1 MENSLPL
8 LQSALDIAQAA
19 IKRLIIQDILKYQHH
34 HRQIYQSHKN
44 CKITYWILF
53 HRYLVNY
60 EQLKALKDK
69 EKAEKNPQGKG
80 GMRDEDEDDGGNDGF
95 NDDINPMSFHTA
107 GDSKNNNKKGD
118 DSSKAA
124 DKKKEAEVLFSFQN
138 ISELILYYRDEIIY
152 SSLPTDIPL
161 TRYLMKLLSLQ
172 MITMVLQE
180 FLINP
185 LTKGISC
192 HPMGGE
198 PGGNDELEGG
208 GEDVLQSFQFH
219 SNLIQAREKFKQLL
233 STGPT
238 SSSVTTLVP
247 GRGDQSKRRSF
258 QYQELVEL
266 PFSLSFFLNDLMTLA
281 CMMSTHTMNDKNIS
295 FLQGKGMELLHQIIV
310 LFLQTQDPDVIST
323 STSASEE
330 VTNPGSVENKILT
343 QFLSQILGAIRH
355 SFTLPTYFTPIHSS
369 SQHLLVLLIKNGFQS
384 DKVAIKR
391 LWKCILGYLEEHM
404 SAKEFPAEAA
414 GTKVFRKRMN
424 EMNELF
430 SLHNFLVFYKVL
442 LNYLHLFQESNGG
455 NSSNSELK
463 SLLFNGDAGLSSTS
477 VSSSPPLSAAVVG
490 LLQECFIQTA
500 YSGMVVPFTSLLI
513 QDTLKLLSFPLMKH
527 SFLLS
532 GLPVENEDENDID
545 EWNPLRG
552 GEIYSYHVNIFGIQ
566 DSLIEATFQSVNYLL
581 LSSLTSSSVSAKKN
595 NNKAVVLPEKFLD
608 QVMMLIS
615 LYLRHCLMVSSP
627 SSVAVTTVGQR
638 MMKLLPY
645 IPSRLFYGGDNY
657 YSFLNS
663 FPLVL
668 DTLVLLMMQSS
679 SLSSPSSPT
688 KTVVATEEEHWMD
701 CLSHLMQLLTFNQ
714 EDENPNSDDTH
725 CLLKFSSVR
734 KKLFYLFYSFLQRYH
749 VGEAPQDTKESQNSV
764 KSLFQWFFQLLKNYS
779 FPQFFLHRHS
789 HDFDYELIDIFST
802 FRKVLSVMNK
812 NDNVDEDEYYYILL
826 IFQSFY
832 SLQTNS
838 DNQLSISSSVPKQSY
853 LRTLYLL
860 LGATMSVS
868 LPASSSKRKEQI
880 LKLFLDFYEKNVLAN
895 SGEAAEMI
903 EEEIRFLGLF
913 LWNSFVSVSQA
924 KSSSSSTSSP
934 PLVVLSE
941 NRFLTVLDVVLSLLS
956 RAYDRL
962 AVISTTNETKREDEE
977 GKTVD
982 EMSKLNEMKVFLSE
996 IFSAMLLKMEMVCQS
1011 SPLLYRMTVQYFCT
1025 FFQRQPQQQYQSSL
1039 GMRSFAFL
1047 IIEMVL
1053 PAVLH
1058 SILPITN
1065 KNNNSKNNNNNNKN
1079 TPLVTDH
1086 ESRLAIHKL
1095 IVLVFHAVIQ
1105 FYNNNSSDVVLVEK
1119 SQMMERL
1126 LSLVIPVYCQHI
1138 SCYYPATSTGNNN
1151 SENQIYLV
1159 VMGKCLMNIVSLVSQ
1174 EFRSYL
1180 MSPDSG
1186 IAEEAKQS
1194 LQYVMKL
1201 SMSS

>member
-34 HRQIYQSHKN
+34 HRQNYQSHKN

-69 EKAEKNPQGKG
+69 EKAENSSQGKG
-80 GMRDEDEDDGGNDGF
+80 GMRDEDDDGGNDGF

-107 GDSKNNNKKGD
+107 GDSKSNKKGED
-118 DSSKAA
+118 PSKST
-124 DKKKEAEVLFSFQN
+124 DKKKEAELFNFQN

-192 HPMGGE
+192 HPTGGE
-198 PGGNDELEGG
+198 SGGNDELVGGSEG
-208 GEDVLQSFQFH
+208 ENVLQSFQFH
-219 SNLIQAREKFKQLL
+219 SNLIQAREKLKQLL
-233 STGPT
+233 STGAT
-238 SSSVTTLVP
+238 SSSTTTLVP
-247 GRGDQSKRRSF
+247 GKGDQSKRRSF

-281 CMMSTHTMNDKNIS
+281 CMMSTHTMNDKNIY
-295 FLQGKGMELLHQIIV
+295 FLQGKGMDLLHQVIV

-330 VTNPGSVENKILT
+330 VNNPGSVENKILT

-404 SAKEFPAEAA
+404 NAKEFPAEA
-414 GTKVFRKRMN
+414 GGMKLFRKRMN

-442 LNYLHLFQESNGG
+442 LNYLHLFQEGNGT
-455 NSSNSELK
+455 NSNSELK

-477 VSSSPPLSAAVVG
+477 VSSSPPLSAGVVG
-490 LLQECFIQTA
+490 LLQECFIQSS

-552 GEIYSYHVNIFGIQ
+552 GEIYSYHVNIFGLQ

-581 LSSLTSSSVSAKKN
+581 LSSLTSSSAVSAKKNN

-645 IPSRLFYGGDNY
+645 TPTRLFSGGENY
-657 YSFLNS
+657 YCFLNS

-679 SLSSPSSPT
+679 PSSTSSSPT
-688 KTVVATEEEHWMD
+688 KTAVATEEEHWMD
-701 CLSHLMQLLTFNQ
+701 CLSHLMQLLTSNQ

-734 KKLFYLFYSFLQRYH
+734 KKVFYLFYSFLQRHH
-749 VGEAPQDTKESQNSV
+749 VREGAQETKESQDSV

-802 FRKVLSVMNK
+802 FRKVLSVMN
-812 NDNVDEDEYYYILL
+812 NHDNVDEEEYYYILL
-826 IFQSFY
+826 TFQSFY
-832 SLQTNS
+832 SLQTS
-838 DNQLSISSSVPKQSY
+838 DTQLSMSASVSKVSY

-860 LGATMSVS
+860 LGVTMTVS

-880 LKLFLDFYEKNVLAN
+880 LKLFLDFYENNVLASN
-895 SGEAAEMI
+895 GETTDMI
-903 EEEIRFLGLF
+903 EEDIRFLGLF
-913 LWNSFVSVSQA
+913 LWNSFISVGHA
-924 KSSSSSTSSP
+924 KSSSSSSP
-934 PLVVLSE
+934 PVVALSE
-941 NRFLTVLDVVLSLLS
+941 NRFITVLDVVLSLLS
-956 RAYDRL
+956 QACDRL
-962 AVISTTNETKREDEE
+962 SVLTTTNETEGEEEE
-977 GKTVD
+977 GKAVD
-982 EMSKLNEMKVFLSE
+982 KMTKLNEIKVFLSE
-996 IFSAMLLKMEMVCQS
+996 IFSATLLKMEMVSQS
-1011 SPLLYRMTVQYFCT
+1011 SPLLFRMTVQYFCS
-1025 FFQRQPQQQYQSSL
+1025 FFQRQQQQSQSQL
-1039 GMRSFAFL
+1039 GMRSFSFQM
-1047 IIEMVL
+1047 IEMVL

-1065 KNNNSKNNNNNNKN
+1065 KNNNNKNINKN

-1095 IVLVFHAVIQ
+1095 IVLVFHVVIQ
-1105 FYNNNSSDVVLVEK
+1105 FYNNSNSGDSTAVEAVEK

-1138 SCYYPATSTGNNN
+1138 SCYYPAAATSTGNNN
-1151 SENQIYLV
+1151 SENQTYLV

-1174 EFRSYL
+1174 EFRTYL
-1180 MSPDSG
+1180 LSPNSG
-1186 IAEEAKQS
+1186 IAEESKQS

-1201 SMSS
+1201 SMTS